1 MNRTEDD
8 LRTLLQLPVEAEV
21 VDRVMASTVRTP
33 RSAERAHPR
42 RPGRIGLVAALA
54 VVLVVGVAVAVV
66 ATRPAQRSA
75 VPPAVM
81 SPGHIPL
88 DAVVIGFAE
97 GSGLVVTEQSL
108 RPDGQS
114 VTVSSSEDPTI
125 AAKVFLGEARDNPYT
140 PLPDREPVD
149 VGGVTARWYAGYIP
163 GSLGPPQ
170 PDILQWESNGFAFGV
185 QAYLDE
191 DETVV
196 ATVARAVRVVAPVP
210 VRVPFAVRA
219 WPADWRLAGVAT
231 AYVAADP
238 AVFQDRR
245 ASIGIATAVVPHTAS
260 GATSFSLD
268 VRPLGIKG
276 DDERGTPVV
285 IAGRTWRWN
294 TNSTMLTW
302 HGPDRVVSVGSY
314 DALAEFGISTSELTA
329 FVADLSFSSSF
340 SDESTW
346 FDATSALPS

>member
-8 LRTLLQLPVEAEV
+8 LRTLLQLPVEAEA
-21 VDRVMASTVRTP
+21 VDRVMTSTVSAP
-33 RSAERAHPR
+33 HSAERAHPR
-42 RPGRIGLVAALA
+42 RPVMIGLAAALA
-54 VVLVVGVAVAVV
+54 MVLVVGVAVAVV
-66 ATRPAQRSA
+66 VTRPRSQA
-75 VPPAVM
+75 VRPAVV
-81 SPGHIPL
+81 SPDRIPL
-88 DAVVIGFAE
+88 DAVIIGFAG
-97 GSGLVVTEQSL
+97 GSGLVVTEQAL

-114 VTVSSSEDPTI
+114 VTVSSSEDPTL
-125 AAKVFLGEARDNPYT
+125 AAKVFLGQSRDNPYK
-140 PLPDREPVD
+140 PLANREPVD
-149 VGGVTARWYAGYIP
+149 VGGATARWYAGYIP

-170 PDILQWESNGFAFGV
+170 PDILRWEFDGFTFGV

-196 ATVARAVRVVAPVP
+196 VTIARAVRVVAPVP

-219 WPADWRLAGVAT
+219 WPAGWRLAGMET
-231 AYVAADP
+231 AHVDADLS
-238 AVFQDRR
+238 VVQDRR
-245 ASIGIATAVVPHTAS
+245 AGIGIATAVVPHTAS

-294 TNSTMLTW
+294 TDSTMLTW
-302 HGPDRVVSVGSY
+302 HGPDRVVSIGSY
-314 DALAEFGISTSELTA
+314 DSLTEFGVSPSELAT
-329 FVADLSFSSSF
+329 FVGDLTFSSSF